1 MGQKRRVP
9 PEVYDREYLLSD
21 NTEGYEEFQSGSL
34 SYVKQ
39 LQLDMLDL
47 ESGTTLL
54 EVGIGRGEFLR
65 HCAERGAVV
74 SGIDYSEAALEIARS
89 TLREFTEAD
98 LRVADCKELPFE
110 ADSFDRVYAGDV
122 LEHQDIDDGA
132 VMLREMHR
140 VLRPGGFLLV
150 HTAPNSVFMK
160 LVYPVARPLL
170 KVIDEETI
178 RVLERHLAVNRTV
191 HVHEYNLLSLRKV
204 ARMAGLKGA
213 EAWIGGDILRS
224 SRHRHTQALSESR
237 LVRVAGRLGKIGAV
251 RFLLGND
258 LFLKARKD

>member
-47 ESGTTLL
+47 ETGTTLL

-65 HCAERGAVV
+65 HCAERGAAV

-89 TLREFTEAD
+89 TLQEFPEAD

-122 LEHQDIDDGA
+122 LEHQDIEDGA

-160 LVYPVARPLL
+160 LVYPIARPLL
-170 KVIDEETI
+170 KRIDERSVEVDG
-178 RVLERHLAVNRTV
+178 RM
-191 HVHEYNLLSLRKV
+191 HVEDLND
-204 ARMAGLKGA
+204 AAGL
-213 EAWIGGDILRS
+213 
-224 SRHRHTQALSESR
+224 ALSEDDDYDT
-237 LVRVAGRLGKIGAV
+237 VAGFVFSELGYIPPVGEKLTTGGATFTVLAADDRRIIRLKV
-251 RFLLGND
+251 ED
-258 LFLKARKD
+258 LSRRK